1 MELKLKVFE
10 TFIKHLR
17 EIVISRESARNYKML
32 FLTTINIYFVIKGDQ
47 IKMRGHIWN
56 KVFKNGPSKICG
68 TKPLKMDQA
77 KFVED
82 SL

>member
-1 MELKLKVFE
+1 
-10 TFIKHLR
+10 
-17 EIVISRESARNYKML
+17 ML

-68 TKPLKMDQA
+68 TQPLKMDQA